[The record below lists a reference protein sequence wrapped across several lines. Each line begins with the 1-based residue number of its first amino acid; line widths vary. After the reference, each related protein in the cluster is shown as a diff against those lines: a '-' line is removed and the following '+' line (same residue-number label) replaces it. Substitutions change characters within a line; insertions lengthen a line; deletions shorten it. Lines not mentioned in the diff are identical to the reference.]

1 MTDGQFDDAPVERD
15 SSYRYLDE
23 VTVAHATT
31 SPFGASRSNGGEAEG
46 EDVEDEVEE
55 EDSESDFE
63 GQWDNDLDAGWD
75 GSRGDFT
82 KSYNRQKAM
91 LQAQTD
97 TKNVLVPKFN
107 PGATRATVA
116 EKAAAEGNTELLSK
130 LASRININSPAEK
143 SLASN
148 KDRSDRATS
157 EQVLDPRTRIILLK
171 LINNGVM
178 HSISGCISTGKEANV
193 YHAIT
198 EDGRNLAVKIYKT
211 SILVFKDRDKYVS
224 GEYRFRQGY
233 SKSNPRKMVKLWA
246 EKEMRNL
253 KRLYQAGI
261 PCPEPLTLRSHV
273 LVMTFLGSKDGWAS
287 CKLKDA
293 ELTQEKTATM
303 YYRLMAYI
311 RKLWQVCHLVH
322 ADLSEYNILYHKGD
336 IYIIDVSQSVEHE
349 HPRSLEFLRMDIKN
363 CTDFFKKSGIDTCN
377 ERSVFEFV
385 TADAGSIEMDDMTAA
400 LQELPKG
407 GDDTVEDQVFRQA
420 YIPQNLDQV
429 YDFERDGA
437 QIERGEGADLIYQ
450 NLVKLPDAKVNHKTE
465 VPTKAVT
472 EEKKK
477 VSFGMPNLL
486 QNDDTEPDAAA
497 AAAAAET
504 PASAAV
510 AESTSSASDSEDED
524 GKDGGSDEE
533 KDEDREYYSD
543 EENVPPARLKRFQS
557 KDEKKDRKSA
567 VKAEKAEKRA
577 NKMPKHLKKSKVKKT
592 SKKK

>member
-1 MTDGQFDDAPVERD
+1 MAEGQFDDAPTDRD
-15 SSYRYLDE
+15 APYILADNTIGE
-23 VTVAHATT
+23 VQII
-31 SPFGASRSNGGEAEG
+31 PNSNGLVKKVQTKADS
-46 EDVEDEVEE
+46 EDALADGGVEETDSEDELE
-55 EDSESDFE
+55 EDTDSEFE
-63 GQWDNDLDAGWD
+63 GRWDNDLDAGWD
-75 GSRGDFT
+75 GQRGDFT

-91 LQAQTD
+91 LQAQTVTRD
-97 TKNVLVPKFN
+97 AVVPKFN
-107 PGATRATVA
+107 PSAARATIA
-116 EKAAAEGNTELLSK
+116 EKAAAEGNTDALAK

-157 EQVLDPRTRIILLK
+157 DQVLDPRTRMILLK

-193 YHAIT
+193 YHAVT
-198 EDGRNLAVKIYKT
+198 EEGKNLAVKIYKT

-253 KRLYQAGI
+253 KRLHQAGI

-273 LVMTFLGSKDGWAS
+273 LVMTFLGSRDGWAS

-293 ELTQEKTATM
+293 ELTLEKTELM
-303 YYRLMAYI
+303 YYRLMGYI
-311 RKLWQVCHLVH
+311 KKLWQTCHLVH

-363 CTDFFKKSGIDTCN
+363 CTDFFKKSGIHTCN

-385 TADAGSIEMDDMTAA
+385 TAEGPQAEMEEMIGA
-400 LQELPKG
+400 LKGLPKG
-407 GDDTVEDQVFRQA
+407 GDDTVDDQVFRQA

-437 QIERGEGADLIYQ
+437 KIERGEGADLIYQ
-450 NLVKLPDAKVNHKTE
+450 KLVKLP
-465 VPTKAVT
+465 
-472 EEKKK
+472 EEEKK
-477 VSFGMPNLL
+477 VSFGMPDLM
-486 QNDDTEPDAAA
+486 QDAHVDTEEGSDDQD
-497 AAAAAET
+497 
-504 PASAAV
+504 
-510 AESTSSASDSEDED
+510 STSGSESDSTAE
-524 GKDGGSDEE
+524 
-533 KDEDREYYSD
+533 YSD
-543 EENVPPARLKRFQS
+543 EENIPPARLKRFQS
-557 KDEKKDRKSA
+557 KDEKKERKTA

>member
-1 MTDGQFDDAPVERD
+1 MAEHQADGQFSDAPAARD
-15 SSYRYLDE
+15 PSYNYLDE
-23 VTVAHATT
+23 SMLPAKPLATG
-31 SPFGASRSNGGEAEG
+31 SPTNGAESLDQD
-46 EDVEDEVEE
+46 EDVHLDEEEEE
-55 EDSESDFE
+55 EDSESEFE

-82 KSYNRQKAM
+82 KSYDRQKAM
-91 LQAQTD
+91 LQAQND
-97 TKNVLVPKFN
+97 NKNVFVPKFN
-107 PGATRATVA
+107 PSATRATVA
-116 EKAAAEGNTELLSK
+116 EKAAAEGNTEMLAK

-148 KDRSDRATS
+148 KDKSDRATS

-193 YHAIT
+193 YHAVT
-198 EDGRNLAVKIYKT
+198 EDGKNLAVKIYKT

-293 ELTQEKTATM
+293 ELTQQKTETL
-303 YYRLMAYI
+303 YYRLMGFI

-336 IYIIDVSQSVEHE
+336 IFIIDVSQSVEHE

-385 TADAGSIEMDDMTAA
+385 TAEDTTNEMDEMVTTLKD
-400 LQELPKG
+400 LPRG
-407 GDDTVEDQVFRQA
+407 GDDTVDDQVFRQA

-437 QIERGEGADLIYQ
+437 RIERGEGADLIYQ
-450 NLVKLPDAKVNHKTE
+450 NLVKLPD
-465 VPTKAVT
+465 PKAVKSEGARAVGQ
-472 EEKKK
+472 EEKK
-477 VSFGMPNLL
+477 VSFGMPDLL
-486 QNDDTEPDAAA
+486 QNATEHENEFSVDA
-497 AAAAAET
+497 
-504 PASAAV
+504 PAQTSG
-510 AESTSSASDSEDED
+510 STTSDSEPD
-524 GKDGGSDEE
+524 SADEE
-533 KDEDREYYSD
+533 GEEEEGDDGDAGRAYSD
-543 EENVPPARLKRFQS
+543 EENVPPARLKRFQD
-557 KDEKKDRKSA
+557 KDEKAERKKQ
-567 VKAEKAEKRA
+567 VKAEKAEKRT
-577 NKMPKHLKKSKVKKT
+577 NKMPKHLKKLKVKKT

>member
-1 MTDGQFDDAPVERD
+1 MTHPVDGQFDDAPEPEIAAD
-15 SSYRYLDE
+15 STRAAAPPLVHLTSTKQPASQEDE
-23 VTVAHATT
+23 DQED
-31 SPFGASRSNGGEAEG
+31 NYYG
-46 EDVEDEVEE
+46 EDTD
-55 EDSESDFE
+55 SDFE

-75 GSRGDFT
+75 GQRSDFT

-91 LQAQTD
+91 LAAQSATR
-97 TKNVLVPKFN
+97 NVVVPKFN
-107 PGATRATVA
+107 PSAARATIA
-116 EKAAAEGNTELLSK
+116 EKAAAEGNAESLAK

-148 KDRSDRATS
+148 KDKSDRATS
-157 EQVLDPRTRIILLK
+157 EQVLDPRTRMILLK
-171 LINNGVM
+171 LINSGSI

-193 YHAIT
+193 YHAVT
-198 EDGRNLAVKIYKT
+198 EDGKNLAVKIYKT

-233 SKSNPRKMVKLWA
+233 SKSNPRKMVKVWA

-273 LVMTFLGSKDGWAS
+273 LVMTFLGTKDGWAS

-293 ELTQEKTATM
+293 ELTQEKTYTL

-336 IYIIDVSQSVEHE
+336 IYIIDVSQSVELE

-363 CTDFFKKSGIDTCN
+363 CTDFFKKSGVETIN
-377 ERSVFEFV
+377 ERSIFDFV
-385 TADAGSIEMDDMTAA
+385 TSTRGSMAMDEMILS
-400 LQELPKG
+400 LQDLPKG
-407 GDDTVEDQVFRQA
+407 GDETVEDKVFRQA

-437 QIERGEGADLIYQ
+437 RIERGEGSDLIYQ
-450 NLVKLPDAKVNHKTE
+450 NLVKLPDTSKEKSVETE
-465 VPTKAVT
+465 
-472 EEKKK
+472 
-477 VSFGMPNLL
+477 
-486 QNDDTEPDAAA
+486 
-497 AAAAAET
+497 
-504 PASAAV
+504 SAARKVTFV
-510 AESTSSASDSEDED
+510 APDLLLNAPDDIHAQSAAGFETESTADPDDISTSSNED
-524 GKDGGSDEE
+524 GSDNN
-533 KDEDREYYSD
+533 DEYYSD
-543 EENVPPARLKRFQS
+543 QENIPPARLKRFQA
-557 KDEKKDRKSA
+557 KDEKKDHKAA
-567 VKAEKAEKRA
+567 VKLEKAEKRA
-577 NKMPKHLKKSKVKKT
+577 NKMPKHLKKSKIKKS

>member
-1 MTDGQFDDAPVERD
+1 MIDGEQDGQFEDAPAARD
-15 SSYRYLDE
+15 PSYKYLDE
-23 VTVAHATT
+23 SSVPPTNHVAVKPDDAADN
-31 SPFGASRSNGGEAEG
+31 PEDDGPEEDLG
-46 EDVEDEVEE
+46 EDS
-55 EDSESDFE
+55 DSEFE

-97 TKNVLVPKFN
+97 NKNVFVPKFN
-107 PGATRATVA
+107 PSATRATVA
-116 EKAAAEGNTELLSK
+116 EKAAAEGNTELLAK

-148 KDRSDRATS
+148 KDKSDRATS

-193 YHAIT
+193 YHAVT
-198 EDGRNLAVKIYKT
+198 EDGKNLAVKIYKT

-253 KRLYQAGI
+253 KRLFQAGI

-293 ELTQEKTATM
+293 ELTQEKTATL
-303 YYRLMAYI
+303 YYRLMGFI
-311 RKLWQVCHLVH
+311 RRLWQVCHLVH

-336 IYIIDVSQSVEHE
+336 IFIIDVSQSVEHE

-363 CTDFFKKSGIDTCN
+363 CTDFFKKSGIETCN

-385 TADAGSIEMDDMTAA
+385 TAERKSTEMEDMIAA
-400 LQELPKG
+400 LKELPKG
-407 GDDTVEDQVFRQA
+407 GDDTVDDQVFRQA

-450 NLVKLPDAKVNHKTE
+450 NLVKLPDTKPVKHEESQVSTTE
-465 VPTKAVT
+465 A
-472 EEKKK
+472 KK
-477 VSFGMPNLL
+477 VSFGMPDLM
-486 QNDDTEPDAAA
+486 QNSAEDEPVPDGVV
-497 AAAAAET
+497 EI
-504 PASAAV
+504 S
-510 AESTSSASDSEDED
+510 ELSSSDEEDDED
-524 GKDGGSDEE
+524 GGDEE
-533 KDEDREYYSD
+533 DGDESDDREYSD
-543 EENVPPARLKRFQS
+543 EENVPPARLKRFQD
-557 KDEKKDRKSA
+557 KDEKSERKKQ